1 MKHIKTKRSK
11 TKPQTVA
18 DRIRSNAEEQA
29 QIDLSRIAI
38 SYNSPQPEKM
48 HANAFLQNHHIYI
61 KDQNPATKIKI
72 RQHLLMSLVISY
84 SAPTTPSPFLKDSW
98 ENLSIRTML

>member
-61 KDQNPATKIKI
+61 KDQNPATLAHEFGHII
-72 RQHLLMSLVISY
+72 QRYHNTIPVSQRQLGKSVNQNHAL
-84 SAPTTPSPFLKDSW
+84 
-98 ENLSIRTML
+98 